1 MVRNSDADALN
12 MAESRRLAM
21 LQVCDSVF
29 PVGAFALSNGMET
42 FVQRDFLRRGAD
54 FEQYMKNYLDV
65 APYKEI
71 GQMVLAGKYG
81 TDARLSQRGLASRL
95 AELDELASALQ
106 SAREIREGSER
117 MCVRLVKLVRQMDA
131 GQVEADRHR
140 GAYAPG
146 RAGDSAGSDGPEAA
160 GDSSTANDRAANRAA
175 DNRAAREDE
184 VIAVH
189 KTGTERHRLHGS
201 ADNVQG
207 SPALDLYASLMESG
221 RCRGLHS
228 IAMGLYAAD
237 HATSIRDAAV
247 MYGYSLL
254 SALTMCAAKAIPL
267 SQNAG
272 QIALHDSFPRLV
284 RAVDVAMTLKPEDLG
299 ISGAYLDIAAMQH
312 ETLYSRLYMS

>member
-1 MVRNSDADALN
+1 MTMKNADIEALN
-12 MAESRRLAM
+12 DAQARHLAM

-54 FEQYMKNYLDV
+54 FEQYVRDYLAV

-81 TDARLSQRGLASRL
+81 TDKRMSAAGLERKVIA
-95 AELDELASALQ
+95 LDELASALQ

-117 MCVRLVKLVRQMDA
+117 MCTRLLKLVRQMDA
-131 GQVEADRHR
+131 AHETRDAR
-140 GAYAPG
+140 
-146 RAGDSAGSDGPEAA
+146 DG
-160 GDSSTANDRAANRAA
+160 
-175 DNRAAREDE
+175 
-184 VIAVH
+184 VIIAVH
-189 KTGTERHRLHGS
+189 EHVTERHRLEG
-201 ADNVQG
+201 ATDALYG
-207 SPALDLYASLMESG
+207 SPKLDLYARLIASG
-221 RCRGLHS
+221 RCRGVHA

-237 HATSIRDAAV
+237 HAASVREAAV
-247 MYGYSLL
+247 TYGYSLL

-267 SQNAG
+267 SQYVG
-272 QIALHDSFPRLV
+272 QVALHDSFPRLI
-284 RAVDVAMTLKPEDLG
+284 RAVDIALTLKPEDLG

>member
-1 MVRNSDADALN
+1 MNAN
-12 MAESRRLAM
+12 ETESRRLAM

-54 FEQYMKNYLDV
+54 FEQYMKNYLEV

-71 GQMVLAGKYG
+71 GQMVMAGKYA
-81 TDARLSQRGLASRL
+81 TDARVSARGLAAKL
-95 AELDELASALQ
+95 IGLDELASALQ

-117 MCVRLVKLVRQMDA
+117 MCTRLLKLAEQMDA
-131 GQVEADRHR
+131 GRAQTSDGHR
-140 GAYAPG
+140 GGLP
-146 RAGDSAGSDGPEAA
+146 AA
-160 GDSSTANDRAANRAA
+160 ATAAATATEQAA
-175 DNRAAREDE
+175 SQPSREDE
-184 VIAVH
+184 IIAVH
-189 KTGTERHRLHGS
+189 EGRTERHKLTDA
-201 ADNVQG
+201 ADGLYG
-207 SPALDLYASLMESG
+207 SPSLELYDGLIRDG

-237 HATSIRDAAV
+237 HANDVRDAAI

-267 SQNAG
+267 SQYAG
-272 QIALHDSFPRLV
+272 QVALHDSFPRLV
-284 RAVDVAMTLKPEDLG
+284 RAVDIAMTLKPEDLG
-299 ISGAYLDIAAMQH
+299 ISGAFLDIAAMQH

>member
-1 MVRNSDADALN
+1 MNVNETEA
-12 MAESRRLAM
+12 RRLAM

-42 FVQRDFLRRGAD
+42 FVQRDFLRRGPD
-54 FEQYMKNYLDV
+54 FEQYMKNYLEV

-71 GQMVLAGKYG
+71 GQMVIAGRYA
-81 TDARLSQRGLASRL
+81 TDARLSSRGLTAKL
-95 AELDELASALQ
+95 VELDELASALQ

-117 MCVRLVKLVRQMDA
+117 MCTRLVKLADQMDA
-131 GQVEADRHR
+131 GCGQR
-140 GAYAPG
+140 
-146 RAGDSAGSDGPEAA
+146 
-160 GDSSTANDRAANRAA
+160 
-175 DNRAAREDE
+175 
-184 VIAVH
+184 
-189 KTGTERHRLHGS
+189 
-201 ADNVQG
+201 
-207 SPALDLYASLMESG
+207 SPSLDLYAGLIRDG

-237 HATSIRDAAV
+237 HAPDVRDAAI

-267 SQNAG
+267 SQYAG
-272 QIALHDSFPRLV
+272 QVALHDSFPRLV
-284 RAVDVAMTLKPEDLG
+284 HAVDVAMTLKPDDLG

>member
-1 MVRNSDADALN
+1 MKNADIEALN
-12 MAESRRLAM
+12 DAQARHLAM

-54 FEQYMKNYLDV
+54 FEQYVRDYLAV

-81 TDARLSQRGLASRL
+81 TDKRMSAAGLERKVIA
-95 AELDELASALQ
+95 LDELASALQ

-117 MCVRLVKLVRQMDA
+117 MCTRLLKLVRQMDA
-131 GQVEADRHR
+131 AHETRDAR
-140 GAYAPG
+140 
-146 RAGDSAGSDGPEAA
+146 DG
-160 GDSSTANDRAANRAA
+160 
-175 DNRAAREDE
+175 
-184 VIAVH
+184 VIIAVH
-189 KTGTERHRLHGS
+189 EHVTERHRLEG
-201 ADNVQG
+201 ATDALYG
-207 SPALDLYASLMESG
+207 SPKLDLYARLIASG
-221 RCRGLHS
+221 RCRGVHA

-237 HATSIRDAAV
+237 HAASVREAAV
-247 MYGYSLL
+247 TYGYSLL

-267 SQNAG
+267 SQYVG
-272 QIALHDSFPRLV
+272 QVALHDSFPRLI
-284 RAVDVAMTLKPEDLG
+284 RAVDIALTLKPEDLG

>member
-1 MVRNSDADALN
+1 MDVNET
-12 MAESRRLAM
+12 ESRRLAM

-54 FEQYMKNYLDV
+54 FEQYMKNYLEV

-71 GQMVLAGKYG
+71 GQMALAGRYG
-81 TDARLSQRGLASRL
+81 VEARESGGTVSGDTVSGSAVSNDAVSDDAASGERLERRL
-95 AELDELASALQ
+95 VELDELASALQ

-117 MCVRLVKLVRQMDA
+117 MCTRLIKLVRQMDA
-131 GQVEADRHR
+131 A
-140 GAYAPG
+140 
-146 RAGDSAGSDGPEAA
+146 
-160 GDSSTANDRAANRAA
+160 DRAAGHTTWASA
-175 DNRAAREDE
+175 
-184 VIAVH
+184 
-189 KTGTERHRLHGS
+189 TERAS
-201 ADNVQG
+201 AAAAG
-207 SPALDLYASLMESG
+207 SPLLDRYARLIGEG
-221 RCRGLHS
+221 RCRGVHA

-237 HATSIRDAAV
+237 HAPDVRDAAI

-267 SQNAG
+267 SQYAG
-272 QIALHDSFPRLV
+272 QVALHDSFPRLV
-284 RAVDVAMTLKPEDLG
+284 QAVDVAMMLEPDDLG